1 LLRAYTRSTTS
12 ERLRY
17 FRSGST
23 DKHRAVKT
31 DLKSGITWRFGEGV
45 ADGEVRTVTPE
56 VRVKSDRTYPKAYG
70 IRGRFP

>member
-1 LLRAYTRSTTS
+1 
-12 ERLRY
+12 
-17 FRSGST
+17 
-23 DKHRAVKT
+23 VKT